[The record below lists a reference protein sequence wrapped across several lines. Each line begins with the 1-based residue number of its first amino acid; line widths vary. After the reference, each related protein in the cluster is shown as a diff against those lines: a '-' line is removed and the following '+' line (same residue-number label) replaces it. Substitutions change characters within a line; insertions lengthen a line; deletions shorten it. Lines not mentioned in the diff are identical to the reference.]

1 MVKEHAL
8 IIGGTRGI
16 GREVVDR
23 FLENGFDISVLS
35 RRPPDTNS
43 HQNVTYVQSDISKP
57 GKLLE
62 VLKKIVRE
70 KGKIKSLVFMQ
81 RYRGDIAS
89 AWDGE
94 IKVSLEGTRN
104 VIDDLIDSFCEEASI
119 VVAISV
125 ASRFIASEQPLSYH
139 LGKAALEQLVRY
151 YAVTLGPKG
160 VRVNGVSFAS
170 VLKKE
175 SKHYYEEN
183 PDLMNLYRTI
193 TPLKRMG
200 SASEIA
206 DGIAFLVSDSAS
218 FINGHNLIIDGG
230 ISLQWHESLAREL
243 VNFSK
248 IDVTRDDDS

>member
-1 MVKEHAL
+1 MLMSSL
-8 IIGGTRGI
+8 ISS
-16 GREVVDR
+16 
-23 FLENGFDISVLS
+23 ENATSDMEAFETAAQILRCMSGDGNLAASEFS
-35 RRPPDTNS
+35 RNLD
-43 HQNVTYVQSDISKP
+43 
-57 GKLLE
+57 
-62 VLKKIVRE
+62 
-70 KGKIKSLVFMQ
+70 
-81 RYRGDIAS
+81 
-89 AWDGE
+89 E

-160 VRVNGVSFAS
+160 IRVNGVSFAS

-243 VNFSK
+243 GNFSK